1 VKIKSF
7 FFFRQIQNFQVSMG
21 FSNRETISVHIGQAG
36 VQSGNSTWELYCL
49 EHGIGKDGLLD
60 PEQLDTDNCYSTFFQ
75 ESHQGRHVPR
85 AVLID
90 TEPTVVDQV
99 KTGDMRQLF
108 HPNNLI
114 SGKED
119 AANNFAR
126 GRYLI
131 GTEMIQSIME
141 TIRKMAEESNSLQ
154 GFFVFHSFGGGTGS
168 GLTALI
174 MQQIADQYPKSC
186 KLDLAVYPS
195 PSICTAVV
203 EPYNSILTTH
213 QSLDNIDCTFLVD
226 NQANYDICKAK

>member
-1 VKIKSF
+1 
-7 FFFRQIQNFQVSMG
+7 MG
-21 FSNRETISVHIGQAG
+21 FSNRETISIHIGQAG

-49 EHGIGKDGLLD
+49 EHGIGKDGTLSAENMD
-60 PEQLDTDNCYSTFFQ
+60 ADNCYNTFFQ
-75 ESHQGRHVPR
+75 ESHQGRYVPR
-85 AVLID
+85 AILVD
-90 TEPTVVDQV
+90 TEPTVIDQV
-99 KTGDMRQLF
+99 KTGEMKGLF
-108 HPNNLI
+108 HPNYLI

-131 GTEMIQSIME
+131 GNEMIPAILE

-154 GFFVFHSFGGGTGS
+154 GFFAFHSFGGGTGS

-174 MQQIADQYPKSC
+174 MQSIADHYPKSC

-195 PSICTAVV
+195 PHICTAVV

-213 QSLDNIDCTFLVD
+213 QSIDNTDCTFLVD
-226 NQANYDICKAK
+226 NQAIYDICKSK